1 MLARQKTVR
10 SVTAARR
17 RLTTLVVALAGTCA
31 LGVVTAAPAS
41 AEVSTRCG
49 TYICVNTAHQGKDY
63 VQDITVTTRDGLKGT
78 LRGFVRDY
86 AKSAAGVS
94 RARFVVN
101 REFSGKPLL
110 VCGGLDRGG
119 RVIENTCVKLS

>member
-1 MLARQKTVR
+1 MRAQQRMVR
-10 SVTAARR
+10 SADAARR
-17 RLTTLVVALAGTCA
+17 RLTTVVVALAGACA
-31 LGVVTAAPAS
+31 LGVVTAVPAS

-63 VQDITVTTRDGLKGT
+63 VQDITVTTRDGLAGT

-86 AKSAAGVS
+86 AKSRAGVS

-101 REFSGKPLL
+101 REFSGEPLL

-119 RVIENTCVKLS
+119 RVIENACVKLS

>member
-1 MLARQKTVR
+1 MHARQKMVR
-10 SVTAARR
+10 SVTSARR
-17 RLTTLVVALAGTCA
+17 RLTTVAVALAGTCA
-31 LGVVTAAPAS
+31 FGLVTAVPAS
-41 AEVSTRCG
+41 AEVSTKCG

-63 VQDITVTTRDGLKGT
+63 VQDITVTTRDGLTGT

-94 RARFVVN
+94 KARFTVN
-101 REFSGKPLL
+101 REFSGEPLL

-119 RVIENTCVKLS
+119 RVIENTCVALS